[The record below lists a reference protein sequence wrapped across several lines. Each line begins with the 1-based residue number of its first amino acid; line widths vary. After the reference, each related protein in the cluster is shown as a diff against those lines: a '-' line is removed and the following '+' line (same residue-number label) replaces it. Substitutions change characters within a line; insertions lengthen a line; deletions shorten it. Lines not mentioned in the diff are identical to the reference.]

1 MFCVRGAS
9 RALRANH
16 ENPPRRGIGLTADWS
31 PRERQRTRASSA
43 SAAPAASTP
52 PGFPQRGGTRKS
64 HERSRKTCRTQGR
77 GKGSRCWRKAHGPF
91 LASSSFVTF
100 RAIFVSRD
108 FGITRRV
115 GTWRRRR
122 VKRSFEPGD
131 GSALPIAEGDLP
143 RSRVF
148 VFRAKRREARHP
160 PRPPPAQSPHR
171 KNPFTRTPRHARHH
185 PDVVRGLGR
194 HCPCASRRCR
204 RRADE
209 DG

>member
-1 MFCVRGAS
+1 MPHENVLCSWSLTGAS
-9 RALRANH
+9 REPRKPA
-16 ENPPRRGIGLTADWS
+16 PPRNRPNGRLESAGASEGSSKLGLCRS
-31 PRERQRTRASSA
+31 RSLHPSGV
-43 SAAPAASTP
+43 SAARRDT
-52 PGFPQRGGTRKS
+52 KV
-64 HERSRKTCRTQGR
+64 SRKVTKYLSHPRT

-148 VFRAKRREARHP
+148 VFRAKRREASQP

-171 KNPFTRTPRHARHH
+171 KNPCGGETPHERSARK
-185 PDVVRGLGR
+185 PQPQEREV
-194 HCPCASRRCR
+194 
-204 RRADE
+204 
-209 DG
+209 

>member
-1 MFCVRGAS
+1 MDNDKNPRARVRDLMGDGYSYTSNTLRSRARACEAGARVRGFFTVRRLCGRWTRRLTSLA
-9 RALRANH
+9 ALRAEH

-31 PRERQRTRASSA
+31 PRERQRARASSA

-64 HERSRKTCRTQGR
+64 HERSRHTCRTQGP
-77 GKGSRCWRKAHGPF
+77 GKGSRCWRKANGPF

-131 GSALPIAEGDLP
+131 GSALPIAEGDSP

-148 VFRAKRREARHP
+148 VFRAKRP
-160 PRPPPAQSPHR
+160 
-171 KNPFTRTPRHARHH
+171 
-185 PDVVRGLGR
+185 
-194 HCPCASRRCR
+194 
-204 RRADE
+204 
-209 DG
+209 

>member
-1 MFCVRGAS
+1 MSTACSSRWSRRAEFGIKRSAS
-9 RALRANH
+9 RRFARNTKDLSHPRTGERALV
-16 ENPPRRGIGLTADWS
+16 
-31 PRERQRTRASSA
+31 
-43 SAAPAASTP
+43 
-52 PGFPQRGGTRKS
+52 F
-64 HERSRKTCRTQGR
+64 C
-77 GKGSRCWRKAHGPF
+77 RKAHGSF
-91 LASSSFVTF
+91 LASSFFVTF

-148 VFRAKRREARHP
+148 VVRAKRREAPQP

-171 KNPFTRTPRHARHH
+171 KNPSHARARLARARPRSESITSITIPIPHQIAH
-185 PDVVRGLGR
+185 ARARVLVVVHDLSPGYARVSGDADVVSAKGL
-194 HCPCASRRCR
+194 RCR
-204 RRADE
+204 AC
-209 DG
+209 GA